1 MKIVEIQAGAAI
13 VMQIS
18 MNGQTI
24 ELPTVSVT
32 VQDGALVTEAIRING
47 KLLGLDNSAIHVNL
61 MCIRENKAPIIF
73 KNVKCTMITYN
84 QKLHYKVT
92 AFAEGFENNRREA
105 FRLYVGCGGIAQLGL
120 NKSAAKVLVKDVSE
134 TGFSFLS
141 EKEIES
147 ILNMPVRLVFN
158 DMEYNISLMGI
169 IVRKV
174 KIDEQKYLYG
184 CRLSVT
190 NNQLSRYIN
199 DKQRQN
205 MANGRQGI
213 SDKEKGK
220 IVAALSQEEDAPAG
234 NARRSNNTLLLKGEK
249 KHRVTHFSGKREIDN
264 VDRDE
269 RRKVFKNMYSGK
281 RV

>member
-1 MKIVEIQAGAAI
+1 
-13 VMQIS
+13 
-18 MNGQTI
+18 
-24 ELPTVSVT
+24 
-32 VQDGALVTEAIRING
+32 
-47 KLLGLDNSAIHVNL
+47 
-61 MCIRENKAPIIF
+61 
-73 KNVKCTMITYN
+73 MITYN

-120 NKSAAKVLVKDVSE
+120 NKSAAKLLVKDVSE

-205 MANGRQGI
+205 MANGRQSI

-234 NARRSNNTLLLKGEK
+234 NVRRSNNTLLLKGEK

>member
-1 MKIVEIQAGAAI
+1 
-13 VMQIS
+13 
-18 MNGQTI
+18 
-24 ELPTVSVT
+24 
-32 VQDGALVTEAIRING
+32 
-47 KLLGLDNSAIHVNL
+47 
-61 MCIRENKAPIIF
+61 
-73 KNVKCTMITYN
+73 
-84 QKLHYKVT
+84 
-92 AFAEGFENNRREA
+92 
-105 FRLYVGCGGIAQLGL
+105 
-120 NKSAAKVLVKDVSE
+120 
-134 TGFSFLS
+134 
-141 EKEIES
+141 
-147 ILNMPVRLVFN
+147 
-158 DMEYNISLMGI
+158 MGI

-205 MANGRQGI
+205 MANGRQSI

-234 NARRSNNTLLLKGEK
+234 NVRRSNNTLLLKGEK

-269 RRKVFKNMYSGK
+269 RRKVFKNMYLGK